1 MLLSSSVFPL
11 VDSEVMIE
19 FMHRNEGT
27 PHHVTIGK
35 VDRLVSWLV
44 AGVDS
49 SFFFGKS
56 NSNLWW
62 QYSIFPARVVNC
74 SLGLTTDNHLGD
86 PTLIVKGQ
94 VQRNLPPSLVSLR
107 QVRVPSIACD
117 ITP

>member
-19 FMHRNEGT
+19 FMHRDERT
-27 PHHVTIGK
+27 PHHVTICK

-49 SFFFGKS
+49 GFFFGKS

-74 SLGLTTDNHLGD
+74 CLGLTIDNHHGD
-86 PTLIVKGQ
+86 SPLIVKSQ
-94 VQRNLPPSLVSLR
+94 VQRYLSPSSVSLR
-107 QVRVPSIACD
+107 QVRAPSNRCD